1 VHTSVEVPLQSDAK
15 HPESIAVAFDP
26 RGDSHVAPGFHPE
39 RPERL
44 AAARKGVLDA
54 APDATMLALRE
65 PTLDELQRVHAPH
78 HIERL
83 EQSLKRGQGFI
94 DGDTFF
100 SAGSRAAAW
109 GAAGAAICAVEALV
123 RGDSRRALLLARP
136 PGHHATRERAMGFCL
151 LNNAAIAAAHA
162 RALGLSRV
170 AIVDW
175 DVHHGNG
182 TQDIFDRDPSVLF
195 ASLHQ
200 WPLYPGTGRADEVG
214 HGDGV
219 GSVLNVPLPSE
230 SHGATYAAAFE
241 RVVLPIVDEFAPELI
256 IISAGFDAHERDPL
270 SSMRLTAADYRWMAS
285 QLAKVADRAGH
296 GRVLLALEGG
306 YDLRAIEQSIAESV
320 RGLREPDLSAH
331 PSGALAQDATDALRV
346 TLKIQRELWTVLRG

>member
-1 VHTSVEVPLQSDAK
+1 MHTDAK
-15 HPESIAVAFDP
+15 PSPTLALAFDP

-44 AAARKGVLDA
+44 AAARRGVAEA
-54 APDATMLALRE
+54 APNAAAVALRD
-65 PTLDELQRVHAPH
+65 PTLDELLRAHAPQ

-83 EQSLKRGQGFI
+83 EHALKRGQGFI

-109 GAAGAAICAVEALV
+109 GAAGAAISAVEALV
-123 RGDSRRALLLARP
+123 RGDAQRAVLLARP

-151 LNNAAIAAAHA
+151 LNNAAIAATHA

-182 TQDIFDRDPSVLF
+182 TQDIFDREPTVLF
-195 ASLHQ
+195 ASTHQ

-219 GSVLNVPLPSE
+219 GRVVNVPLPAE
-230 SHGATYAAAFE
+230 STGATYAAAFE
-241 RVVLPIVDEFAPELI
+241 RVIVPIVEDFAPELI

-270 SSMRLTAADYRWMAS
+270 SSMRVSSSNYRWMAA
-285 QLAKVADRAGH
+285 QLASVADRLGH

-306 YDLRAIEQSIAESV
+306 YDLRAIEQSVAESV
-320 RGLREPDLSAH
+320 RGLLAPSEAQH
-331 PSGALAQDATDALRV
+331 PEGKLDQDGSDALRV
-346 TLKIQRELWTVLRG
+346 VSKVQRELWPVLR

>member
-1 VHTSVEVPLQSDAK
+1 MPL
-15 HPESIAVAFDP
+15 ESIALAFDP

-44 AAARKGVLDA
+44 SAARRGVLEA
-54 APDATMLALRE
+54 APTASLLALRE
-65 PTLDELQRVHAPH
+65 PSLDELLRAHSPQ

-83 EQSLKRGQGFI
+83 EQSLRRGQGFI

-109 GAAGAAICAVEALV
+109 GAAGAAISAVESMV
-123 RGDSRRALLLARP
+123 RGTTRRAVLLARP
-136 PGHHATRERAMGFCL
+136 PGHHATRDRAMGFCL
-151 LNNAAIAAAHA
+151 LNNVAIAATHA
-162 RALGLSRV
+162 RAMGLARV

-195 ASLHQ
+195 SSIHQ

-219 GSVLNVPLPSE
+219 GRVVNVPLPADSN
-230 SHGATYAAAFE
+230 GATYAAVFD
-241 RVVLPIVDEFAPELI
+241 RVVLPVLAEFAPELI

-270 SSMRLTAADYRWMAS
+270 SSMRLASTDYRWMAA
-285 QLAKVADRAGH
+285 QLGSLADRIGH

-320 RGLREPDLSAH
+320 RGLQR
-331 PSGALAQDATDALRV
+331 PSEAQRPPTALTQDSNDALRV
-346 TLKIQRELWTVLRG
+346 VSKVQRELWPVLRS

>member
-1 VHTSVEVPLQSDAK
+1 MQSDAA
-15 HPESIAVAFDP
+15 PSEPIAIAFDP

-44 AAARKGVLDA
+44 SAARRGVQSA
-54 APDATMLALRE
+54 APDAAALTLRE
-65 PTLDELQRVHAPH
+65 PTLDELARAHSAQY
-78 HIERL
+78 IERL
-83 EQSLKRGQGFI
+83 DQSLRRGQGFL

-109 GAAGAAICAVEALV
+109 GAAGAALSVVDAMID
-123 RGDSRRALLLARP
+123 GDVRRAVVLARP
-136 PGHHATRERAMGFCL
+136 PGHHATRDRAMGFCL
-151 LNNAAIAAAHA
+151 LNNGAIAAAHA
-162 RALGLSRV
+162 RSRGLDRV

-195 ASLHQ
+195 TSIHQ

-214 HGDGV
+214 HGEGI
-219 GSVLNVPLPSE
+219 GSIVNVPLPADSN
-230 SHGATYAAAFE
+230 GAAYAAAFE
-241 RVVLPIVDEFAPELI
+241 RVVLPTLEAFAPKLV

-270 SSMRLTAADYRWMAS
+270 SSMRLRSSDYRWMAA
-285 QLAKVADRAGH
+285 QLAALADRLGH

-320 RGLREPDLSAH
+320 TGLREGARSAVAR
-331 PSGALAQDATDALRV
+331 PEGELQRDASDALRAAV
-346 TLKIQRELWTVLRG
+346 KVQRELWPVLRT